1 MRISAFYRWAN
12 RYPERRRPD
21 WAIYRRRT
29 DEDKARITSY
39 EQHINSEV
47 HITLTAD
54 EALVLFELLSRYSD
68 SGQLNI
74 IDQAEQKALWNLCCI
89 LEKKSVAPFNMEYGQ
104 ALSEA
109 RARLRDEEQFRTS
122 ALGRNLAKTTTGQE
136 QTDYWTSI
144 SSQL

>member
-1 MRISAFYRWAN
+1 MIARCETANRARKCRPFASGRRQPRVRISTFYRWAN

-109 RARLRDEEQFRTS
+109 RARLRDEE
-122 ALGRNLAKTTTGQE
+122 
-136 QTDYWTSI
+136 
-144 SSQL
+144 

>member
-1 MRISAFYRWAN
+1 M
-12 RYPERRRPD
+12 
-21 WAIYRRRT
+21 
-29 DEDKARITSY
+29 
-39 EQHINSEV
+39 
-47 HITLTAD
+47 
-54 EALVLFELLSRYSD
+54 LFELLSRYSD

-74 IDQAEQKALWNLCCI
+74 IDQAEQRALWNLCCI